1 MKRRKKKEKEGKK
14 QNFLFFLSEE
24 KAQVEKVKQKKDEA
38 EGERKLGAEEHFPE
52 KHGKCQR
59 KQGARNKHGKLL
71 KMEIEKNRKQK
82 QKNRNRKTEIEKQK
96 QKNRNRKTEIKNRN
110 IEKQKANPVEL
121 SSYQAI
127 RLDQV
132 KMKQLA

>member
-82 QKNRNRKTEIEKQK
+82 QKNRNRKTEI
-96 QKNRNRKTEIKNRN
+96 KNRN

>member
-1 MKRRKKKEKEGKK
+1 MKGRKKKEKEGKK

>member
-1 MKRRKKKEKEGKK
+1 MKRRERGSSGQKSISPKSTESAKENRGREINMGDSLKW
-14 QNFLFFLSEE
+14 
-24 KAQVEKVKQKKDEA
+24 KQKD
-38 EGERKLGAEEHFPE
+38 
-52 KHGKCQR
+52 
-59 KQGARNKHGKLL
+59 
-71 KMEIEKNRKQK
+71 KNRQ
-82 QKNRNRKTEIEKQK
+82 TEIDKQK

-132 KMKQLA
+132 KMKQLAYNRDMEVGKNSVQEKYKEQTQND

>member
-1 MKRRKKKEKEGKK
+1 ME
-14 QNFLFFLSEE
+14 NS
-24 KAQVEKVKQKKDEA
+24 
-38 EGERKLGAEEHFPE
+38 
-52 KHGKCQR
+52 
-59 KQGARNKHGKLL
+59 L
-71 KMEIEKNRKQK
+71 KWK
-82 QKNRNRKTEIEKQK
+82 QKNRNRKTEIENRNRKQK

-132 KMKQLA
+132 KMKQLAYNRDMKVGKNSVQEKYKEQTQND

>member
-38 EGERKLGAEEHFPE
+38 EGERQLGTEEHFPE
-52 KHGKCQR
+52 KNGECQR

-71 KMEIEKNRKQK
+71 KMEIEKNR
-82 QKNRNRKTEIEKQK
+82 KQK

>member
-1 MKRRKKKEKEGKK
+1 MENSLKW
-14 QNFLFFLSEE
+14 
-24 KAQVEKVKQKKDEA
+24 KQKK
-38 EGERKLGAEEHFPE
+38 
-52 KHGKCQR
+52 
-59 KQGARNKHGKLL
+59 
-71 KMEIEKNRKQK
+71 IE
-82 QKNRNRKTEIEKQK
+82 NRNRKTEIEKQK

-132 KMKQLA
+132 KMKQLAYNRDMKVGKNSVKEKYKEQTQND

>member
-1 MKRRKKKEKEGKK
+1 ME
-14 QNFLFFLSEE
+14 NS
-24 KAQVEKVKQKKDEA
+24 
-38 EGERKLGAEEHFPE
+38 
-52 KHGKCQR
+52 
-59 KQGARNKHGKLL
+59 L
-71 KMEIEKNRKQK
+71 KWK
-82 QKNRNRKTEIEKQK
+82 QKNRNRKTEIENRNRKQK

-132 KMKQLA
+132 KMKQLAAYNRDMKVGKNSVQEKYKEQTQND